1 MIKRG
6 RVRSENRG
14 RNQKTVTMI
23 LLKQI
28 LFLVVLSFYCGHIMG
43 QTDSLYEKSVSRFH
57 GLDVNAQ
64 LKEDT
69 VNNEQLYYIRQCY
82 SINEDFSRILSS
94 ISELA
99 PYTLIY
105 RVIFREIDNK
115 NFISFVQCKSCDNI
129 INEMLDDP
137 KVTIPGCIIVNNAI
151 FYIFNMQSDNS
162 TIDRLISR
170 SDSYN
175 VITKINYPEEDGV
188 FFVYRRSLPMYVE
201 EDGHIFEYK

>member
-1 MIKRG
+1 MIRIG

-14 RNQKTVTMI
+14 RNQKPVTMI

-82 SINEDFSRILSS
+82 SINEDFSRVLSS
-94 ISELA
+94 ITELA

-105 RVIFREIDNK
+105 KVIFREIDNK

-162 TIDRLISR
+162 TIDKLIR
-170 SDSYN
+170 KSDSYN